1 MKNNIDRR
9 EFLKKAGSAVLIA
22 GGAGSLTACKGTAA
36 SDAAGSDASAALLL
50 STCAINQFVFLG

>member
-36 SDAAGSDASAALLL
+36 SDAAGSDASAA
-50 STCAINQFVFLG
+50 TGEMT